1 MLIAICD
8 DSPGDLVLLR
18 GYCRRY
24 DPGLAVR
31 TYSTARELLASYP
44 TERPDIVF
52 MDIEMEPPNGFEAAR
67 RLRAQRDAPIIIFT
81 TQTLSYAVRGYG
93 LALRYLPKP
102 IGYGAFSEAL
112 ELALRERTPQKISV
126 SSDSGTHV
134 LNVADILWFEVFGHN
149 VCFHLRD
156 RRELRVRC
164 TFSSVLEQVR
174 PYAFAQIHK
183 SYCVNLAFVERAEQR
198 LVALTD
204 GTTLPVGRSFVRS
217 FRERLGNYLRGR

>member
-8 DSPGDLVLLR
+8 DSPDDLALLR
-18 GYCRRY
+18 GYCRQY

-31 TYSTARELLASYP
+31 TYSSAKELLASYP
-44 TERPDIVF
+44 TEKPDIVF
-52 MDIEMEPPNGFEAAR
+52 MDIEMEPPNGFEAAQ
-67 RLRAQRDAPIIIFT
+67 RLRAERDAPVIVFT
-81 TQTLSYAVRGYG
+81 TQTLNYAVRGYG

-102 IGYGAFSEAL
+102 IDYCDFAEVL

-126 SSDSGTHV
+126 SAESGTEI

-149 VCFHLRD
+149 VCFHMAD
-156 RRELRVRC
+156 SRELQVRS

-183 SYCVNLAFVERAEQR
+183 SYCVNLSFVERAEQSN
-198 LVALTD
+198 VVLTD
-204 GTTLPVGRSFVRS
+204 GTTLPVGRSFVKS